1 MALYKRPGS
10 KYFWFK
16 FTFDGRLFQQS
27 TKCKNRR
34 DAETVESAYR
44 TELALG
50 RIGIKPK
57 PKAPTFKQAAD
68 DFLKWSEVNHAQ
80 KPNSY
85 RRMKFSCEP
94 LKQFFGEKKVDCIE
108 PKDIEKYIFKRL
120 AQASK
125 KTQKTISRTTVNLEL
140 LVLKTIFRR
149 LISGGFLNES
159 PARGV
164 KNLAKEDLRFHVI
177 TPEEEREYLL
187 ACPQPVR
194 DVAALILQS
203 GMRPAELYNLK
214 RENVFLEKGFLQVE
228 NGKTK
233 SSNRKIWLSE
243 KAADILRRRLERF
256 KGEFL
261 FPKGEKDGE
270 PPTYPLDRTHRATV
284 RKLGFDFRLYDCRHT
299 YATRELENGIDLLTL
314 AAILGHSNLDELQRY
329 AHVSE
334 ARKREVATRNDKRQA
349 KAS

>member
-10 KYFWFK
+10 KYYWMK
-16 FTFDGRLFQQS
+16 FTFDSQLVQRS

-34 DAETVESAYR
+34 DAETVESAFR
-44 TELALG
+44 TQLALG
-50 RIGIKPK
+50 KVGVRPKPK
-57 PKAPTFKQAAD
+57 PPTFKQAVE
-68 DFLKWSEVNHAQ
+68 DFLKWSEVNHVQ

-85 RRMKFSCEP
+85 KRMKFSCQP
-94 LKQFFGEKKVDCIE
+94 LKDFFGETRADRIE
-108 PKDIEKYIFKRL
+108 RKDIEKYIFKRL

-140 LVLKTIFRR
+140 VVLKTIFRR
-149 LISGGFLNES
+149 LISGGFLSES
-159 PARGV
+159 PARGI
-164 KNLAKEDLRFHVI
+164 KSLAKDELRFHVI
-177 TPEEEREYLL
+177 TPTEEKVYLL
-187 ACPQPVR
+187 ACPQPVA
-194 DVAALILQS
+194 DVAAVMLET
-203 GMRPAELYNLK
+203 GMRPTELYHLK

-233 SSNRKIWLSE
+233 TSNRKIWLSE
-243 KAADILRRRLERF
+243 KASDILRRRLEKF

-270 PPTYPLDRTHRATV
+270 PPTYPLDQTHRAAV
-284 RKLGFDFRLYDCRHT
+284 RKLGLDFRLYDCRHT
-299 YATRELENGIDLLTL
+299 YATRELENGTDLLTL

-334 ARKREVATRNDKRQA
+334 ARKREVATRKDKGQA
-349 KAS
+349 KAV